1 MIKVLVV
8 DEEPEILSITEIYL
22 KKFGDFEIKTSLSA
36 KEALALLEEE
46 KFDAVIS
53 DYEMPEMNGLEFLK
67 TVREKKSLIPFV
79 LFSGK
84 AREEII
90 IDAFRSGADGVVQ
103 KGQNP
108 VANYAE
114 LSHQVK
120 ISVSRR
126 KAETELRTKEYAI
139 ENSINGISIAD
150 YESGRI
156 LYANHSALEMFGY
169 SYNDLSSMN
178 LSDFLAGEKK
188 SELNKKIAETL
199 GEKDSFIGRLR
210 VKKKDGTEF
219 SISVSITTL
228 LPDEL
233 VERKMIFI
241 SFIDLTEMVKSEEEF
256 LEFILETSRRIKEP
270 VSLIGQSLETLVDE
284 IIGGADP
291 YAMKLRILVLIKNVQ
306 QIVRNLNDLNEA
318 VTGAHRTISE
328 EERNFLVKK

>member
-8 DEEPEILSITEIYL
+8 DEEPEILSIAEIYL
-22 KKFGDFEIKTSLSA
+22 KKFADFEIKTSLSA
-36 KEALALLEEE
+36 KEALVLLEEE

-67 TVREKKSLIPFV
+67 VVRERNSNIPFI

-90 IDAFRSGADGVVQ
+90 IDAFRNGADGVVQ

-108 VANYAE
+108 VTNYAE
-114 LSHQVK
+114 LSHQIN

-139 ENSINGISIAD
+139 ENSINGIAIAD

-169 SYNDLSSMN
+169 SGSDLSSMD
-178 LSDFLAGEKK
+178 LSDFLAGGKNSDLHE
-188 SELNKKIAETL
+188 NIAETL
-199 GEKDSFIGRLR
+199 CEKDYFIGRLR
-210 VKKKDGTEF
+210 VKKKDGTNF
-219 SISVSITTL
+219 NISVSITTL
-228 LPDEL
+228 PPDEL
-233 VERKMIFI
+233 VERKMILI

-270 VSLIGQSLETLVDE
+270 VSLIGQSLETLVDD
-284 IIGGADP
+284 IIEGRDP
-291 YAMKLRILVLIKNVQ
+291 YTMKLRILVLIKNVQ
-306 QIVRNLNDLNEA
+306 QIVSNLNELNNA
-318 VTGAHRTISE
+318 VTGAHGTISE
-328 EERNFLVKK
+328 EERNFLIKR